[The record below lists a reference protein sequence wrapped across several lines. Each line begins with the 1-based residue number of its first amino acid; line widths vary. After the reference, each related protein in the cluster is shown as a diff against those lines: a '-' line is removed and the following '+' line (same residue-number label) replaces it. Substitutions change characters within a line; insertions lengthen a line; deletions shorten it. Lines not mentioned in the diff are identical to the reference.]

1 MKQNEIRLS
10 VGVDVSKQRLDV
22 FELGS
27 GEAYSIPNTLES
39 VEQWLDRFQCPIQV
53 AIESTNSYHELVTQ
67 ATHARGHQVYLI
79 DPHRLAHYRAGVGQR
94 VKADRQDAQLLA
106 RYLEREVS
114 DLRDGSRKRLQS
126 RDFGGC

>member
-1 MKQNEIRLS
+1 M
-10 VGVDVSKQRLDV
+10 
-22 FELGS
+22 
-27 GEAYSIPNTLES
+27 PNSLNAI
-39 VEQWLDRFQCPIQV
+39 EQWLDRFQIPIRI
-53 AIESTNSYHELVTQ
+53 AIEPTNSYHELVTQ